1 MTTLR
6 GQTIIKSRRDWEVVP
21 HLYDYHTV
29 CQAFSWDRARQEL
42 DGLPEGG
49 GLNMAHEA
57 VDRHAAGPR
66 ADHLAIRWIGKK
78 GEQRDYTY
86 KRLCEQTNRFAN
98 VLARLGVVKGDRVYA
113 LAGRIPELY
122 IAALGALKHRCVFS
136 PLFSAF
142 GPEPIR
148 ARLTIGQARVL
159 ITTESLYQRKVAG
172 LRAALPH
179 LEHVLLVGDARQ
191 PTAVPDT
198 KDFYWLMAEA
208 GDRFTVQPTRPEDEA
223 LLHFT
228 SGTTGTPKGAKRSA
242 DGGAPALAAMFE
254 RIPWRAE
261 EPVVVAAP
269 MFHAWGFGQLAI
281 AAATTCTIITRRR
294 FDPEATLQLVEEHGA
309 TGLAIVPVMLERIID
324 LPDEVLDRYPCRTL
338 RFATASGSRM
348 RPEAVTAFMDRFGDV
363 ICNSYNATE
372 AGLISTATPA
382 DLRVA
387 PDTAG
392 RPVRGTDVVLLD
404 DAGRPVPTGE
414 VGRICVRSGSQFS
427 GYTSGTTKEFH
438 QDHMVS
444 GDVGRL
450 DADGR
455 LFVVGRDDDMIVS
468 GGENVYP
475 LEVEKLLDAHP
486 QVHETA
492 VVGVE
497 DEAFGQRLAAY
508 VVLRPGADLDA
519 DGVRAHVKANL
530 AGYKVPRDVV
540 LLDELPRN
548 ATGKVMKRLLPAP
561 GGAADLPGS

>member
-1 MTTLR
+1 MRGLLGRLARTLWMVRVLVRAGMVPLVRPDRYVRMVAVVLR
-6 GQTIIKSRRDWEVVP
+6 GVTATTGIALAAARAPRRTALVDERGALTW
-21 HLYDYHTV
+21 
-29 CQAFSWDRARQEL
+29 AEL
-42 DGLPEGG
+42 DAGCDAFAVGLLTLTGG
-49 GLNMAHEA
+49 E
-57 VDRHAAGPR
+57 PR
-66 ADHLAIRWIGKK
+66 TVA
-78 GEQRDYTY
+78 
-86 KRLCEQTNRFAN
+86 
-98 VLARLGVVKGDRVYA
+98 VLARNHRGFVHGLAGATRAGSDVLLLNTAFSGPQLRDVLVREQAAMVVYDQEFQGVVDQACEGLDVAEVVAWVDDPATLGERTVLDDLVA
-113 LAGRIPELY
+113 RHAG
-122 IAALGALKHRCVFS
+122 
-136 PLFSAF
+136 
-142 GPEPIR
+142 
-148 ARLTIGQARVL
+148 ARPGRPARRGSV
-159 ITTESLYQRKVAG
+159 I
-172 LRAALPH
+172 
-179 LEHVLLVGDARQ
+179 LL
-191 PTAVPDT
+191 
-198 KDFYWLMAEA
+198 
-208 GDRFTVQPTRPEDEA
+208 
-223 LLHFT
+223 T

-561 GGAADLPGS
+561 GDAADLPGS

>member
-1 MTTLR
+1 MRGMLGRLARTLWMVRVLVRAGMVPLVRPDRYVRMVAVVLR
-6 GQTIIKSRRDWEVVP
+6 GVTATTGIALAAARAPRRTALVDERGSLTW
-21 HLYDYHTV
+21 
-29 CQAFSWDRARQEL
+29 AEL
-42 DGLPEGG
+42 DAGCDAFAVGLLTLTGG
-49 GLNMAHEA
+49 E
-57 VDRHAAGPR
+57 PR
-66 ADHLAIRWIGKK
+66 TVA
-78 GEQRDYTY
+78 
-86 KRLCEQTNRFAN
+86 
-98 VLARLGVVKGDRVYA
+98 VLARNHRGFVHGLAGATRAGSDVLLLNTAFSGPQLRDVLVREQAAMVVYDQEFQGVVD
-113 LAGRIPELY
+113 
-122 IAALGALKHRCVFS
+122 
-136 PLFSAF
+136 
-142 GPEPIR
+142 
-148 ARLTIGQARVL
+148 QAC
-159 ITTESLYQRKVAG
+159 AG
-172 LRAALPH
+172 LDVAEVVAWVDDPATLGERT
-179 LEHVLLVGDARQ
+179 VLDDLVARH
-191 PTAVPDT
+191 
-198 KDFYWLMAEA
+198 A
-208 GDRFTVQPTRPEDEA
+208 GARPGRPA
-223 LLHFT
+223 RRGSVILLT

-294 FDPEATLQLVEEHGA
+294 FDPEATLQLVDEHGA
-309 TGLAIVPVMLERIID
+309 TGLAVVPVMLERIID

-444 GDVGRL
+444 GDVGRF

-561 GGAADLPGS
+561 GDAADLPGS

>member
-1 MTTLR
+1 MRGLLARVRQTLWMV
-6 GQTIIKSRRDWEVVP
+6 G
-21 HLYDYHTV
+21 
-29 CQAFSWDRARQEL
+29 
-42 DGLPEGG
+42 
-49 GLNMAHEA
+49 
-57 VDRHAAGPR
+57 
-66 ADHLAIRWIGKK
+66 
-78 GEQRDYTY
+78 
-86 KRLCEQTNRFAN
+86 
-98 VLARLGVVKGDRVYA
+98 VLARAGMIPLVRPDRYVRMVAVVLRGVTATTGIALAAARAPRRTALVDERGSLTWAELDAGCDAFAVGLLALTGGEPRTVAVLARNHRGFVHGLAGATRAGSDVLLLNTAFSGPQLRDVLVREQAAMVVYDQEFQGVVD
-113 LAGRIPELY
+113 
-122 IAALGALKHRCVFS
+122 
-136 PLFSAF
+136 
-142 GPEPIR
+142 
-148 ARLTIGQARVL
+148 QAR
-159 ITTESLYQRKVAG
+159 AG
-172 LRAALPH
+172 LDVAEVVAWVDDPATLDGRT
-179 LEHVLLVGDARQ
+179 VLDDLVARHRGQ
-191 PTAVPDT
+191 RP
-198 KDFYWLMAEA
+198 
-208 GDRFTVQPTRPEDEA
+208 GRPERRGSVI
-223 LLHFT
+223 LLT

-242 DGGAPALAAMFE
+242 DGGAPALAAMFD

-294 FDPEATLQLVEEHGA
+294 FDPEATLQMVQEHGA
-309 TGLAIVPVMLERIID
+309 TGLAVVPVMLERIID

-338 RFATASGSRM
+338 GFATASGSRM

-392 RPVRGTDVVLLD
+392 RPVRGTEVVLLD

-427 GYTSGTTKEFH
+427 GYTSGATKEFH
-438 QDHMVS
+438 QDYMVS
-444 GDVGRL
+444 GDVGRF
-450 DADGR
+450 DDGGR

-486 QVHETA
+486 EVHETA

-508 VVLRPGADLDA
+508 VVLRPGAGLDA

>member
-1 MTTLR
+1 MRGLLGRLARTVWMVRVLVRAGMVPLVRPDRYVRMVAVVLR
-6 GQTIIKSRRDWEVVP
+6 GVTATTGIALAAARAPRRTALVDERGSLTW
-21 HLYDYHTV
+21 
-29 CQAFSWDRARQEL
+29 AEL
-42 DGLPEGG
+42 DAGCDAFAVGLLTLTGG
-49 GLNMAHEA
+49 E
-57 VDRHAAGPR
+57 PR
-66 ADHLAIRWIGKK
+66 TVA
-78 GEQRDYTY
+78 
-86 KRLCEQTNRFAN
+86 
-98 VLARLGVVKGDRVYA
+98 VLARNHRGFVHGLAGATRAGSDVLLLNTAFSGPQLRDVLVREQAAMVVYDQEFQGVVDQACEGLDVAEVVAWVDDPATLGERTVLDDLVA
-113 LAGRIPELY
+113 RHAG
-122 IAALGALKHRCVFS
+122 
-136 PLFSAF
+136 
-142 GPEPIR
+142 
-148 ARLTIGQARVL
+148 ARPGRPARRGSV
-159 ITTESLYQRKVAG
+159 I
-172 LRAALPH
+172 
-179 LEHVLLVGDARQ
+179 LL
-191 PTAVPDT
+191 
-198 KDFYWLMAEA
+198 
-208 GDRFTVQPTRPEDEA
+208 
-223 LLHFT
+223 T

-309 TGLAIVPVMLERIID
+309 TGLAVVPVMLERIID

-561 GGAADLPGS
+561 GDAADLPGS

>member
-1 MTTLR
+1 MRGMLGRLARTLWMVRVLVRAGMVPLVRPDRYVRMVAVVLR
-6 GQTIIKSRRDWEVVP
+6 GVTATTGIALAAARAPRRTALVDERGSLTW
-21 HLYDYHTV
+21 
-29 CQAFSWDRARQEL
+29 AEL
-42 DGLPEGG
+42 DAGCDAFAVGLLALTGG
-49 GLNMAHEA
+49 E
-57 VDRHAAGPR
+57 PR
-66 ADHLAIRWIGKK
+66 TVA
-78 GEQRDYTY
+78 
-86 KRLCEQTNRFAN
+86 
-98 VLARLGVVKGDRVYA
+98 VLARNHRGFVHGLAGATRAGSDVLLLNTAFSGPQLRDVLVREQAAMVVYDQEFQGVVD
-113 LAGRIPELY
+113 
-122 IAALGALKHRCVFS
+122 
-136 PLFSAF
+136 
-142 GPEPIR
+142 
-148 ARLTIGQARVL
+148 QAC
-159 ITTESLYQRKVAG
+159 AG
-172 LRAALPH
+172 LDVAEVVAWVEDPATLGERT
-179 LEHVLLVGDARQ
+179 VLDDLVAHHAGAR
-191 PTAVPDT
+191 P
-198 KDFYWLMAEA
+198 
-208 GDRFTVQPTRPEDEA
+208 GRPA
-223 LLHFT
+223 RRGSVILLT

-294 FDPEATLQLVEEHGA
+294 FDPEATLRMVEEHGA
-309 TGLAIVPVMLERIID
+309 TGLAVVPVMLERIID

-348 RPEAVTAFMDRFGDV
+348 RPEAVTAFMDRFGEV
-363 ICNSYNATE
+363 VCNSYNATE

-392 RPVRGTDVVLLD
+392 RPVRGTDVVLFD

-444 GDVGRL
+444 GDVGRF

-492 VVGVE
+492 VVGVD

-508 VVLRPGADLDA
+508 VVLRPGAELDA

-548 ATGKVMKRLLPAP
+548 ATGKVMKRLLPTP